1 MAFEVIIKNELE
13 ERPLDSEEG
22 NLSKPAT
29 GVAIKVEP
37 PGYQEGGTLSF
48 PHLLTSEIDIKEEPL
63 EPDLAVNHAPNTA
76 TDIVVPTDLPSLKV
90 DAASVSTEV
99 AAPIGDEGAVL
110 SQSDPRFF
118 ICQFCTKVFKR
129 KDLCDKHKRIHTGER
144 PFKCNQCPLKFKQEP
159 HLKEHMMTH
168 TGERPFQCKFCP
180 KAFIKKGAMKYHER
194 IHTGEKPF
202 QCSHCDYRCTQK
214 TNLSKH
220 QKKCKIIIEAL
231 KL

>member
-1 MAFEVIIKNELE
+1 MAFEVIIKKELA
-13 ERPLDSEEG
+13 ERPLDGDGG

-63 EPDLAVNHAPNTA
+63 EPDLPVNHAPDTA
-76 TDIVVPTDLPSLKV
+76 TDIAFTDLPSLKV
-90 DAASVSTEV
+90 DAASVPKEV
-99 AAPIGDEGAVL
+99 AASTANESAVL
-110 SQSDPRFF
+110 SKSDPRSF

-129 KDLCDKHKRIHTGER
+129 KDICDKHMRIHTGER

-180 KAFIKKGAMKYHER
+180 KAFIKKGAMKYHVR
-194 IHTGEKPF
+194 IHLLV
-202 QCSHCDYRCTQK
+202 K
-214 TNLSKH
+214 TRTFLRT
-220 QKKCKIIIEAL
+220 L
-231 KL
+231 KLQLLICA